1 MSTTKPVKRAATKAL
16 ARRATS
22 AKPVNAKA
30 KAPAKPRPAA
40 RKAAVAKP
48 PQPRK
53 SAKALRPA
61 TPAKTPAA
69 AAPAAAVKPPKNK
82 LVRDSFTMP
91 KLEYAVIESLKQRGA
106 ALAKPLKKSEVL
118 RAGIKALAAMSD
130 DQFTAAVAA
139 VPAIKTG
146 RPKTKK
152 PGAAAGDKAADARS
166 LD

>member
-1 MSTTKPVKRAATKAL
+1 MSTTKPVKRAAPKAPT
-16 ARRATS
+16 RRATS
-22 AKPVNAKA
+22 AKPATTKA
-30 KAPAKPRPAA
+30 KAPAKPKPAA
-40 RKAAVAKP
+40 RKTA
-48 PQPRK
+48 QPRK
-53 SAKALRPA
+53 PVKAPKPA
-61 TPAKTPAA
+61 APVA
-69 AAPAAAVKPPKNK
+69 AAPVAAVKPPKNK

-130 DQFTAAVAA
+130 DQFMAAVAA

-152 PGAAAGDKAADARS
+152 PGAAAGDKVADARS